1 MSITGMQ
8 NSRPHRS
15 LYCILVGI
23 QRGRS
28 RLSTGAGRKED
39 CHVRRYERLR
49 LRPSTTTSALSRGTC
64 PSAGILGRPNA
75 TSGAPNGQGVCAR
88 CCSTPPILE
97 KAVILALNAA
107 ALSGL
112 LVAGCRWQ
120 SRGADRQLFYQQLVV
135 GATDAVSTAMAIL
148 SEENDMLIDAKMRAG
163 GRQASMNAILH
174 VQPL

>member
-1 MSITGMQ
+1 MQ

-28 RLSTGAGRKED
+28 WLSTGAGRKEG

-64 PSAGILGRPNA
+64 PSAVILGRPNA

-97 KAVILALNAA
+97 KARHSRSCTA
-107 ALSGL
+107 ALSNPPPPSPLGAP
-112 LVAGCRWQ
+112 LVAF
-120 SRGADRQLFYQQLVV
+120 GAAKTPYSEQVTWGRVV
-135 GATDAVSTAMAIL
+135 GGQAGVTRRYATAQVGHLRAV
-148 SEENDMLIDAKMRAG
+148 
-163 GRQASMNAILH
+163 
-174 VQPL
+174 